1 MRTRNTKVLL
11 AIRRDQRIQ
20 ERFWSRVEREE
31 TEAGCWQW
39 RGCLKPGGYPSLPV
53 GQHSIAPSYLSWYW
67 STGELPLG
75 GRLHQRCGNLL
86 CIRPS
91 HLAWIVGRHMES
103 RIAAENDGYTSMLG
117 VQVVRVR
124 DDEPLPRIPRVLW
137 LVSNPEETDNA
148 VDGRNRFCPDSTA
161 LSA

>member
-1 MRTRNTKVLL
+1 
-11 AIRRDQRIQ
+11 
-20 ERFWSRVEREE
+20 
-31 TEAGCWQW
+31 
-39 RGCLKPGGYPSLPV
+39 
-53 GQHSIAPSYLSWYW
+53 
-67 STGELPLG
+67 
-75 GRLHQRCGNLL
+75 
-86 CIRPS
+86 
-91 HLAWIVGRHMES
+91 MES

>member
-1 MRTRNTKVLL
+1 MRTRNRKVLL
-11 AIRRDQRIQ
+11 AIRRDPRIQ
-20 ERFWSRVEREE
+20 ERFWSRVGKEE

-39 RGCLKPGGYPSLPV
+39 RGPVKPGGYPSLQV

-75 GRLHQRCGNLL
+75 GRLQQRCGNLL

-91 HLAWIVGRHMES
+91 HLAWIVSRHMEV
-103 RIAAENDGYTSMLG
+103 RMAAENDGYICMLG
-117 VQVVRVR
+117 VRFVRVP
-124 DDEPLPRIPRVLW
+124 DDETIPRSYRVRC
-137 LVSNPEETDNA
+137 LVSNPEATDNA
-148 VDGRNRFCPDSTA
+148 VDGRNRFCRDSNA